1 MRKVVRGDRHVAPSR
16 ASGNGKGDQRR
27 IQSIEVGFQ
36 LIRVLEQAGTNLP
49 LKDLAA
55 RAAMAPSK
63 AHLYLVS
70 FVNLGLVVQEPLS
83 MRYGLGPY
91 AVHLGLAGIRQLNVV
106 EVARERME
114 ELEEKTGMAVYLSIW
129 GNRGPTIIMKLDKAL
144 SAPISIRVGYVLPL
158 MATATG
164 RAFLAYMPRS
174 ETASILKEERLV
186 DPDLRTRAKKSIEAV
201 RRYGVAFSDGRH
213 HQGLSALSAPIFDH
227 SGSMVAAV
235 TLLGFQRDMN
245 IDPNGAMAKALRAA
259 GSLISASLGSKIS
272 DPPNGGGAPIPLP
285 PGPTS
290 KSKPRGSAKRSRG
303 LRR

>member
-1 MRKVVRGDRHVAPSR
+1 MRKAAGGNRRAPAIKTNS
-16 ASGNGKGDQRR
+16 NGKADQRR

-36 LIRVLEQAGTNLP
+36 LIRVLEQAGTSLP

-55 RAAMAPSK
+55 RANMAPSK

-70 FVNLGLVVQEPLS
+70 FVRLGLVAQDALS

-106 EVARERME
+106 EVAREPME
-114 ELEEKTGMAVYLSIW
+114 ELEEKTGMAVYVSIW

-144 SAPISIRVGYVLPL
+144 KAPIAIRVGYVLPL

-164 RAFLAYMPRS
+164 RAFLAYMPRA
-174 ETASILKEERLV
+174 ETAPLIKEERLV
-186 DPDLRTRAKKSIEAV
+186 GPDLRARAKKSIEAV

-227 SGSMVAAV
+227 AGSMAAAV
-235 TLLGFQRDMN
+235 TLLGFQGDLN
-245 IDPNGAMAKALRAA
+245 IDPSGDMAKVLRATA
-259 GSLISASLGSKIS
+259 SSISASLGYKKAGQGIAVAEAR
-272 DPPNGGGAPIPLP
+272 APA
-285 PGPTS
+285 
-290 KSKPRGSAKRSRG
+290 AKRQARTSASLLEG

>member
-1 MRKVVRGDRHVAPSR
+1 MRKVAGGDIRVSSTQA
-16 ASGNGKGDQRR
+16 NGKAVQRR
-27 IQSIEVGFQ
+27 IQSIEVGFR
-36 LIRVLEQAGTNLP
+36 LIRVLEQAGTALP

-70 FVNLGLVVQEPLS
+70 FVRLGLVVQETLS

-106 EVARERME
+106 DVAREQME
-114 ELEEKTGMAVYLSIW
+114 ELEEKTGTAVYLSIW

-144 SAPISIRVGYVLPL
+144 KAPITIRVGYVLPL

-174 ETASILKEERLV
+174 ETAPVLKEEPLV
-186 DPDLRTRAKKSIEAV
+186 GPDLRARAKKSIEAV

-227 SGSMVAAV
+227 AGAMVAAV
-235 TLLGFQRDMN
+235 TLLGFQRDMD
-245 IDPNGAMAKALRAA
+245 IDPDGAMAKALRATA
-259 GSLISASLGSKIS
+259 SSISASLGLKKSAQAGRGTTAASATSRNAGKRKSAGS
-272 DPPNGGGAPIPLP
+272 DEPAD
-285 PGPTS
+285 
-290 KSKPRGSAKRSRG
+290 G